1 MARMGCSRRLLPAA
15 PPPLLGPPAVPPPAV
30 GDPAAPRL
38 ILCGGG
44 WWWDGGVCE
53 ELDDEDMAGGAAPS
67 GSRSPAGE
75 GPERCPR
82 RPACTGRGGGGEGG
96 GGTGA
101 ALPGPG
107 ESPRRRPAAPGASYR
122 RPLPRQA
129 PAIAARPS
137 VVGTGGAAESR
148 GRSHRTARPAHSGR
162 RRGATRARGGGG
174 TGGEGEG
181 EAFAASSSFRPLPAT
196 GSRREHHPLPAPP
209 HRRMAA
215 RSPDARP
222 RRVGAGDTHAPWA
235 APPRQRWFYC
245 SALPSLYAFNQS
257 KGSDAQRGVGRYG
270 GAGCGKWDVAALRE
284 AGSVRGG
291 AGRSVGPVGGGGPRV
306 PCGGVEGAVGG
317 RRGFF

>member
-1 MARMGCSRRLLPAA
+1 MGCSKRLLPAA

-75 GPERCPR
+75 RPERCPR
-82 RPACTGRGGGGEGG
+82 RPACTGRRGGGEGG
-96 GGTGA
+96 AGA

-107 ESPRRRPAAPGASYR
+107 ESPRRLPAAPGASYR
-122 RPLPRQA
+122 RLLPRQA

-148 GRSHRTARPAHSGR
+148 GRSHRTAPPAHSGR
-162 RRGATRARGGGG
+162 RRGATRARGNGG
-174 TGGEGEG
+174 TGGSGEG
-181 EAFAASSSFRPLPAT
+181 EAFAAGSSFRPPPAT
-196 GSRREHHPLPAPP
+196 GSCRRYHPPPAPP

-222 RRVGAGDTHAPWA
+222 RRVGAGGTHAPWA
-235 APPRQRWFYC
+235 APLRQRWLYC
-245 SALPSLYAFNQS
+245 SALPSLSALSQS
-257 KGSDAQRGVGRYG
+257 KGGDAQRGWGATEVGRD
-270 GAGCGKWDVAALRE
+270 AGNGMWQR
-284 AGSVRGG
+284 
-291 AGRSVGPVGGGGPRV
+291 
-306 PCGGVEGAVGG
+306 
-317 RRGFF
+317 